1 MTLPKCYN
9 ATVNETETI
18 TDAQPFC
25 RVRGRRGPMSLR
37 APGFGFPATPHIE
50 RS

>member
-1 MTLPKCYN
+1 MTLAGCYK
-9 ATVNETETI
+9 ATVNESETI

-25 RVRGRRGPMSLR
+25 GSVAGIARG
-37 APGFGFPATPHIE
+37 AEVAGFGFPVTPHIE